1 MDQSEAKDA
10 AATIAAPGTA
20 GGDGTATD
28 ARVAADASSFG
39 LPFILNYWKEF
50 DLENARTSLDEQG
63 LKIAENQEASSKN
76 RRKLAESTRDFK
88 KAAREE
94 QSKLFGALLKAYQEE
109 VDNLTK
115 RAKFAEA
122 AFLGVYQKLYEA
134 PDPVPSLASAAEVAA
149 NAAELAAENR
159 RMHAELEEFRSE
171 SAHLKNQQAT
181 VRRLEERNRQL
192 EQQMEEKVKEMVA
205 MKQHV
210 LAEESQRS
218 METLKSREDA
228 LQEQLRAARETV
240 SNMQRLHEMSQSQ
253 LFELK
258 AQSEE
263 ERASKQ
269 GEVNLL
275 TDEVERAQ
283 ARLLALEREKEA
295 LKAQLQTAQ
304 PNEAAGNGESTD
316 SSGAVGWEAAVRA
329 KEAVIASLH
338 QELHALEAAGAAE
351 REEQRAE
358 VKRLKALLQD
368 QESSFATLRAELATR
383 PTQRQWEDL
392 RKQVKILQAVGYN
405 AVEVDD
411 WDEPGMSSNGPGS
424 SSDLSAAADGDSVKG
439 GGDGGVMRSS
449 SGADIGKLEALL
461 LEKNKRMEHELTQV
475 KMRLSEREEECE
487 TANSKVAALDTTV
500 AEQRAL
506 IGKLE
511 DDILKG
517 YGARDKHRAASVGSI
532 ASMPGAAGGS
542 GSGSGGDGGGTG
554 GSGGLVDDDSVLM
567 VVCGQRDRFRQ
578 RMGELEEELRAERER
593 SSKLA
598 AEVERLKADNVKL
611 YERMRYVQDYTSAG
625 GGGDRP
631 NNSRSRKSDIEAGPA
646 ADVESKYKKIYEETI
661 NPFAAF
667 STKEREQRVRDL
679 GLRDRITLT
688 SGKFLL
694 SNKYARTFVFF
705 YSIGLHILVALSM
718 YRLSSLSHARIKF
731 DEAELPSKHSLL
743 TAALSIR
750 MGSNVLSAH
759 YFPPAH
765 SANHNEPHTTPGN
778 PACAAAPTL
787 ASTAV
792 ATDANSGGHDSTSQ
806 QQEARLKLPQSS
818 PQQQSPSAS
827 PSFHHQPPLTDP
839 SLQRLLLALT
849 AFSEQEQQ
857 LVPQR
862 REGESAA
869 AAAAAGQD
877 ELIVRED
884 TMGQAKGMTGAE
896 EEAVR
901 HQQGLGPEGKEGGE
915 ERLDE
920 APLLIRE
927 VQAERGG
934 HSAAGVERES
944 CVEEGRYYPFP
955 PPQFRYAYPPPSAA
969 TIINIAL
976 ALIATPRLY
985 TQRPPSL
992 APLPP
997 HPPPFRHPT
1006 PFSSTPF
1013 YPALSPFPP
1022 PAMHRP
1028 HPSPYHAPSSSHA
1041 PSPSH
1046 AHAPSL
1052 APPPSQS
1059 ASTSSHASPVSLQ
1072 STIPPSTAATAPPSS
1087 FLPATSPLETPS
1099 QPLRA
1104 PAAAAAA
1111 AAEAPAAAAAA
1122 AAPPPPS
1129 TPSNESPGLP
1139 QSIATASL
1147 IPARLES
1154 SQPLK
1159 AQSPIPAAPPA
1170 TATAAAPPST
1180 PFIASPVMPQSTA
1193 TASSIPALLDPS
1205 QPLRAQSPVPAAP
1218 PAAPPRPSTPFDAS
1232 PGMPRSIL
1240 TASRPQSTAAA
1251 GSIPAQLESGVGG
1264 VSSRRDGGGG
1274 AVFLKARA
1282 KGERGEVEEEEEEEE
1297 GGEGG
1302 EWEEGEEKRL
1312 ESAGVRRVVVG
1323 NGGGV
1328 AGRTMLMVKKR
1339 APVLQL
1345 RPEKMKKPRASNS
1358 VVKLTGQ
1365 ENAMTVGGQKESD
1378 AVAEWEAEG
1387 QDVVG
1392 GRRQDGGG
1400 SGGKGGR
1407 CTDGHKDRRATDA
1420 EEQAATAEEGDV
1432 GGGERNKVGEKGGGR
1447 EMTGT
1452 CSLADGGNVVEK
1464 GREGRTFEVPSKCSL
1479 ADGGNVVEKFGE
1491 ERREEGLR
1499 VVRDGEGLRE
1509 AGVEGRATKEEL
1521 RRQQLARE
1529 QLLEC
1534 PAYRNYKRGEP
1545 SSTLYIKNIAK
1556 PVTTTDLLHIFG

>member
-1 MDQSEAKDA
+1 MSQSS
-10 AATIAAPGTA
+10 TWRLRMT
-20 GGDGTATD
+20 
-28 ARVAADASSFG
+28 
-39 LPFILNYWKEF
+39 NQF

-88 KAAREE
+88 KAGKEE

-122 AFLGVYQKLYEA
+122 SFLGVYQKLYEA

-263 ERASKQ
+263 DRASKQ

-304 PNEAAGNGESTD
+304 PSEAADGESTD

-368 QESSFATLRAELATR
+368 QESSIGALRAELATR

-411 WDEPGMSSNGPGS
+411 WDEPGMASNGPGS
-424 SSDLSAAADGDSVKG
+424 SSDLSAAADGDSGKRG
-439 GGDGGVMRSS
+439 GEGGVMRSS

-475 KMRLSEREEECE
+475 KMRLSEREEECDE
-487 TANSKVAALDTTV
+487 TKAKLVALEGTV

-532 ASMPGAAGGS
+532 VSMPGAAGGS
-542 GSGSGGDGGGTG
+542 GGGGVDGGVTG
-554 GSGGLVDDDSVLM
+554 GSSRLVDDDSVLM

-598 AEVERLKADNVKL
+598 TEVERLKADNVKL

-631 NNSRSRKSDIEAGPA
+631 NSSRSRKSDLEAGPA
-646 ADVESKYKKIYEETI
+646 ADVEGKYKKIYEETI

-667 STKEREQRVRDL
+667 STKAVSVGVGVSWVPLQCSTVSL
-679 GLRDRITLT
+679 II
-688 SGKFLL
+688 S
-694 SNKYARTFVFF
+694 YARTFVFF

-718 YRLSSLSHARIKF
+718 YRLSSLSHARSKGVVYVRF
-731 DEAELPSKHSLL
+731 KAQSEAVSAKKQLHG
-743 TAALSIR
+743 IR
-750 MGSNVLSAH
+750 MGRNNISAH
-759 YFPPAH
+759 YFPPH
-765 SANHNEPHTTPGN
+765 SADCTEPHSTPVI
-778 PACAAAPTL
+778 PSSAAAP
-787 ASTAV
+787 STAHKHG
-792 ATDANSGGHDSTSQ
+792 AHR
-806 QQEARLKLPQSS
+806 E
-818 PQQQSPSAS
+818 AS
-827 PSFHHQPPLTDP
+827 PPPPPPLQQRPFTDP
-839 SLQRLLLALT
+839 SLRRLLHALM
-849 AFSEQEQQ
+849 AFSEQEQ
-857 LVPQR
+857 LVSQR
-862 REGESAA
+862 REGEGATAA
-869 AAAAAGQD
+869 AAAAAGQ
-877 ELIVRED
+877 EQLIVRENTID
-884 TMGQAKGMTGAE
+884 REKGMTGAE
-896 EEAVR
+896 EAVGQ
-901 HQQGLGPEGKEGGE
+901 QQGLGSRGKERVE
-915 ERLDE
+915 ERRDE
-920 APLLIRE
+920 AALPIGE
-927 VQAERGG
+927 VHAERGS
-934 HSAAGVERES
+934 HLAAGGGEGES
-944 CVEEGRYYPFP
+944 CVEEGSYYPFP
-955 PPQFRYAYPPPSAA
+955 PPHFRYAYPPPSAP

-992 APLPP
+992 APLPF
-997 HPPPFRHPT
+997 HPSYFRH
-1006 PFSSTPF
+1006 STPF
-1013 YPALSPFPP
+1013 PSTPFPPSPFVPALSPFPP
-1022 PAMHRP
+1022 PPTHRP
-1028 HPSPYHAPSSSHA
+1028 LPSPSPA

-1046 AHAPSL
+1046 APLPH
-1052 APPPSQS
+1052 
-1059 ASTSSHASPVSLQ
+1059 TVS
-1072 STIPPSTAATAPPSS
+1072 
-1087 FLPATSPLETPS
+1087 
-1099 QPLRA
+1099 
-1104 PAAAAAA
+1104 PAAAFAAS
-1111 AAEAPAAAAAA
+1111 PA
-1122 AAPPPPS
+1122 S
-1129 TPSNESPGLP
+1129 
-1139 QSIATASL
+1139 
-1147 IPARLES
+1147 S
-1154 SQPLK
+1154 SQP
-1159 AQSPIPAAPPA
+1159 
-1170 TATAAAPPST
+1170 TT
-1180 PFIASPVMPQSTA
+1180 
-1193 TASSIPALLDPS
+1193 SSFDSPS
-1205 QPLRAQSPVPAAP
+1205 QPLRAQSPLPTAAAP
-1218 PAAPPRPSTPFDAS
+1218 P
-1232 PGMPRSIL
+1232 PRSIPSNPSPGTFL
-1240 TASRPQSTAAA
+1240 STVSAAASSSQPSTSPFEAPSQPLRAQSPLPPAHSVTTPSDASLLTPKSTARIAAADVNASRLPPSASRPVTSLLETPSQPLSSAQSSIPAAAATRLKKGFETSQNPSSVNDSRLPLSTSRPVTSLLETPSQPLGAQSSIPAAAATPSNATLEIPRSTASRPKPP
-1251 GSIPAQLESGVGG
+1251 GLFPAQTDSSVGG
-1264 VSSRRDGGGG
+1264 GRDGGRG
-1274 AVFLKARA
+1274 AVLPIAERREGGGVIRTRK
-1282 KGERGEVEEEEEEEE
+1282 RGEVEEEEEEEE
-1297 GGEGG
+1297 EGG
-1302 EWEEGEEKRL
+1302 DEGVWEEGEEKRL
-1312 ESAGVRRVVVG
+1312 ERAGVRKVVAG
-1323 NGGGV
+1323 NGGRV
-1328 AGRTMLMVKKR
+1328 AGRAGLVVKKR
-1339 APVLQL
+1339 TPVLQIQL
-1345 RPEKMKKPRASNS
+1345 RPEKKKPRTHEGRAAESNAAVTDQDFGVS
-1358 VVKLTGQ
+1358 LTDQEVMVTLTGRG
-1365 ENAMTVGGQKESD
+1365 AMTTGGQKESG
-1378 AVAEWEAEG
+1378 AVAEAILESDGVEEG
-1387 QDVVG
+1387 Q
-1392 GRRQDGGG
+1392 RQDGAGFEEG
-1400 SGGKGGR
+1400 RGKY
-1407 CTDGHKDRRATDA
+1407 TDGHKEIRIYDEGGTKAK
-1420 EEQAATAEEGDV
+1420 AEEGDV
-1432 GGGERNKVGEKGGGR
+1432 GKRERTNVGEKGGDR
-1447 EMTGT
+1447 ET
-1452 CSLADGGNVVEK
+1452 CSLADGVDKE
-1464 GREGRTFEVPSKCSL
+1464 REV
-1479 ADGGNVVEKFGE
+1479 
-1491 ERREEGLR
+1491 RREEDLR
-1499 VVRDGEGLRE
+1499 EEGSEEDWRGEGDEKKATLEELRSQQLTGE
-1509 AGVEGRATKEEL
+1509 QLLECAAYKVGNCYAIGALTVNMDTQCGL
-1521 RRQQLARE
+1521 RRQQLRGE

-1534 PAYRNYKRGEP
+1534 AAYKVRN
-1545 SSTLYIKNIAK
+1545 
-1556 PVTTTDLLHIFG
+1556 